1 MFCHILEHQRILFIK
16 MIVQISNGTVFFGA
30 NDVFENIDFTVNEGE
45 RIALVGRNGSG
56 KTTLLKVLTGEC
68 ELSSGQLIK
77 ANKTSMSYLKQ
88 NALALSDQT
97 IREVFDEVFSDLKQ
111 LEKQIDDLSKQL
123 ENNHDDKLI
132 EKFTDLQEE
141 YKYLGGYT
149 YQAETLS
156 VLSGFGFKEADLDRK
171 VSSFSGGEKT
181 KIAFASLLLAKPD
194 LLLLDEPTNHLD
206 LSTIEW
212 LENYL
217 AKYKKALVIVSH
229 DRTFIDKCV
238 NVVYELEYGSISRYA
253 GNYSSFVEQKKNNL
267 IKQEAAYKRQQKDIK
282 RLEELIE
289 KFRYKKNKAAFAQS
303 KIKYLER
310 MERIEDPKKAD
321 TKSFKA
327 KFVCGVR
334 GGKNVLSLDHYKI
347 GYDKPL
353 AEITLEIHKGDRIC
367 VMGDNGTGKSTLLKT
382 IIDEVE
388 SLGGY
393 KMFGHQIEVGYFDQN
408 LANFHSGNTVLEEL
422 WNDYPDLDMYK
433 VRSVLGTFLFTSDE
447 VFKEVN
453 VLSGGEKVRLSLAK
467 LMLKKANFLIL
478 DEPTN
483 HLDIISK
490 EALENALNEY
500 DGTILFVSH
509 DRYFIKKIATSCL
522 VINKDNVE
530 YYPDGYKDYIDVKV
544 KEEIIKEKQE
554 KEDKP
559 LKELKKKPKYN
570 ITKLEN
576 EISLMEDI
584 LEDKRAL
591 RYEPEY
597 YQDMNKMKELDE
609 EIDDIHNQIHALEEK
624 WEEAMQEQESKN
636 M

>member
-1 MFCHILEHQRILFIK
+1 
-16 MIVQISNGTVFFGA
+16 MIVQISDGTVYFGA
-30 NDVFENIDFTVNEGE
+30 NDVFANIDFTVNENE

-77 ANKTSMSYLKQ
+77 ANKTTISYLKQ
-88 NALALSDQT
+88 NALALSEAT
-97 IREVFDEVFSDLKQ
+97 IREVFDDVFKELKD
-111 LEKQIDDLSKQL
+111 LEKQIEEISKQM
-123 ENNHDDKLI
+123 ESDHDEKLI
-132 EKFTDLQEE
+132 EKYSRLEE
-141 YKYLGGYT
+141 DYKYAGGYT
-149 YQAETLS
+149 YHSEMLS
-156 VLSGFGFKEADLDRK
+156 VLNGFGFKEEDLDRK

-181 KIAFASLLLAKPD
+181 KIAFAGLLLSKPD

-217 AKYKKALVIVSH
+217 SKYKKAMVIVSH
-229 DRTFIDKCV
+229 DRVFLDRSV
-238 NVVYELEYGSISRYA
+238 NVVYELEYGGIKRYA
-253 GNYSSFVEQKKNNL
+253 GNYSSFVEQKKNDL
-267 IKQEAAYKRQQKDIK
+267 VRQEAAYRRQQKDIK

-310 MERIEDPKKAD
+310 MEKIDDPKKAD
-321 TKSFKA
+321 TKAFKA
-327 KFVCGVR
+327 KFQCAVR
-334 GGKNVLSLDHYKI
+334 GGKNVLSLDHFKV

-353 AEITLEIHKGDRIC
+353 AEVSLEIQRGERIC
-367 VMGDNGTGKSTLLKT
+367 VMGDNGTGKSTLLKS
-382 IIDEVE
+382 IIGEVE
-388 SLGGY
+388 PLGGY
-393 KMFGHQIEVGYFDQN
+393 MMLGHQIQIGYFDQN

-433 VRSVLGTFLFTSDE
+433 IRSVLGAFLFTSDE

-467 LMLKKANFLIL
+467 LMMKKANFLIL

-522 VINKDNVE
+522 VIDEDKVT
-530 YYPDGYKDYIDVKV
+530 YYPDGYKDYIDTKV
-544 KEEIIKEKQE
+544 KEETNKPKAEKN
-554 KEDKP
+554 DRP
-559 LKELKKKPKYN
+559 LKEIKQKPKYN
-570 ITKLEN
+570 LKRLEN

-597 YQDMNKMKELDE
+597 YQDMKKMAELDD
-609 EIDDIHNQIHALEEK
+609 EIDEIHNQIHALEEK
-624 WEEAMQEQESKN
+624 WEEAMLYEEEKN
-636 M
+636 K

>member
-1 MFCHILEHQRILFIK
+1 
-16 MIVQISNGTVFFGA
+16 MIVQICDGTIFFGS
-30 NDVFENIDFTVNEGE
+30 NDVFEHIDFTVNENE
-45 RIALVGRNGSG
+45 KIALVGRNGSG
-56 KTTLLKVLTGEC
+56 KTTLLKVLIGEN
-68 ELSSGQLIK
+68 ELNSGQLIK
-77 ANKTSMSYLKQ
+77 NNKTTISYLKQ
-88 NALALSDQT
+88 NALALSDLTVQ
-97 IREVFDEVFSDLKQ
+97 EVFDEVFKEIKDI
-111 LEKQIDDLSKQL
+111 EKQMSEISKQL
-123 ENNHDDKLI
+123 ENNQNEQLI
-132 EKFTDLQEE
+132 HKYSDLQEK

-156 VLSGFGFKEADLDRK
+156 VLNGFGFKQEDLNRN

-217 AKYKKALVIVSH
+217 TKYKKALVIVSH
-229 DRTFIDKCV
+229 DRTFIDKSV
-238 NVVYELEYGSISRYA
+238 NVVYELEYGSIKRYA
-253 GNYSSFVEQKKNNL
+253 GNYSSYVEQKKNDL
-267 IKQEAAYKRQQKDIK
+267 IRQESAYKRQQKDIK

-310 MERIEDPKKAD
+310 MDKIEDPKKAD
-321 TKSFKA
+321 TKTFKA
-327 KFVCGVR
+327 KFVCANR
-334 GGKNVLSLDHYKI
+334 GGKNVLSLDHLKV
-347 GYDKPL
+347 GYDKVL
-353 AEITLEIHKGDRIC
+353 AEVSLDIKKGDRIC

-382 IIDEVE
+382 IVGLIEP
-388 SLGGY
+388 LGGY
-393 KMFGHQIEVGYFDQN
+393 MLLGHQIDIGYFDQN

-422 WNDYPDLDMYK
+422 WNDYPDLNMYEI
-433 VRSVLGTFLFTSDE
+433 RSVLGAFQFSADE

-453 VLSGGEKVRLSLAK
+453 ILSGGEKVRLSLVK

-483 HLDIISK
+483 HLDILSK

-522 VINKDNVE
+522 VIDKDKVT

-544 KEEIIKEKQE
+544 KEELTKEKE
-554 KEDKP
+554 TKEVKP
-559 LKELKKKPKYN
+559 LKEIKQRPKYN
-570 ITKLEN
+570 LKKLEA
-576 EISLMEDI
+576 EISEMEEL
-584 LEDKRAL
+584 LETKRDM
-591 RYEPEY
+591 RFEPEY

-609 EIDDIHNQIHALEEK
+609 EIDDIHNQIHALEAK
-624 WEEAMQEQESKN
+624 WEEAMLMEEEKN
-636 M
+636 NT

>member
-1 MFCHILEHQRILFIK
+1 

-30 NDVFENIDFTVNEGE
+30 NDVFENIDFTVNENE

-56 KTTLLKVLTGEC
+56 KTTLLKVLTGEV
-68 ELSSGQLIK
+68 ELSSGQFIK
-77 ANKTSMSYLKQ
+77 ANKTVISYLEQ
-88 NALALSDQT
+88 NALINSTET
-97 IREVFDEVFSDLKQ
+97 IREFFDSVFKDIKDI
-111 LEKQIDDLSKQL
+111 EKQMEEASRQL
-123 ENNHDDKLI
+123 QSDHDEKLI
-132 EKFTDLQEE
+132 EKYSSLEEE
-141 YKYLGGYT
+141 YKYIGGYT
-149 YQAETLS
+149 YHGEMLS
-156 VLSGFGFKEADLDRK
+156 VLNGFGFKEEDLDRQII
-171 VSSFSGGEKT
+171 SFSGGEKT
-181 KIAFASLLLAKPD
+181 KIAFAGLLLSKPD

-217 AKYKKALVIVSH
+217 AKYKKAMVIVSH
-229 DRTFIDKCV
+229 DRTFLDKTV
-238 NVVYELEYGSISRYA
+238 NVVYELEYGSIKRYA
-253 GNYSSFVEQKKNNL
+253 GNYSSFVQQKKNDL
-267 IKQEAAYKRQQKDIK
+267 IRQEAAYKRQQKDIK

-310 MERIEDPKKAD
+310 MEKIEDPKKAD
-321 TKSFKA
+321 TKAFKA

-334 GGKNVLSLDHYKI
+334 GGKNVLSLDHFKV
-347 GYDKPL
+347 GYDRPL
-353 AEITLEIHKGDRIC
+353 AEVSLEIHKGDRIC

-382 IIDEVE
+382 IIGEVKP
-388 SLGGY
+388 LDGY
-393 KMFGHQIEVGYFDQN
+393 MMFGHQIEVGYFDQN

-422 WNDYPDLDMYK
+422 WNEYPDLDMYK
-433 VRSVLGTFLFTSDE
+433 IRSVLGAFLFSADE

-467 LMLKKANFLIL
+467 LMMKKANFLIL

-490 EALENALNEY
+490 EALENALSEY

-522 VINKDNVE
+522 LINEDKVT
-530 YYPDGYKDYIDVKV
+530 YYPDGYKDYIDVKIKEEKKEEV
-544 KEEIIKEKQE
+544 KEN
-554 KEDKP
+554 KP
-559 LKELKKKPKYN
+559 LKEIKQKPKYN
-570 ITKLEN
+570 ISRLEN

-624 WEEAMQEQESKN
+624 WEEAMRFEEEKN
-636 M
+636 K

>member
-1 MFCHILEHQRILFIK
+1 
-16 MIVQISNGTVFFGA
+16 MIVQISNGTVYFGA
-30 NDVFENIDFTVNEGE
+30 NDVFENIDFTVNENE

-56 KTTLLKVLTGEC
+56 KTTLLKVLTGEV
-68 ELSSGQLIK
+68 ELSSGQYIK
-77 ANKTSMSYLKQ
+77 ANKTVVSYLEQ
-88 NALALSDQT
+88 NALISSELS
-97 IREVFDEVFSDLKQ
+97 IREYFDTVFKDIKDVEKKMEEVSRQ
-111 LEKQIDDLSKQL
+111 LESDH
-123 ENNHDDKLI
+123 NDKLI
-132 EKFTDLQEE
+132 EKYSALEEE
-141 YKYLGGYT
+141 YKYIGGYT
-149 YQAETLS
+149 YNGEMLS
-156 VLSGFGFKEADLDRK
+156 VLNGFGFREEDLDRPII
-171 VSSFSGGEKT
+171 SFSGGEKT
-181 KIAFASLLLAKPD
+181 KIAFAGLLLAKPD

-217 AKYKKALVIVSH
+217 AKYKKAMVIVSH
-229 DRTFIDKCV
+229 DRTFLDKTV
-238 NVVYELEYGSISRYA
+238 NVVYELEYGTIKRYA
-253 GNYSSFVEQKKNNL
+253 GNYSSFVEQKKNDL
-267 IKQEAAYKRQQKDIK
+267 IRQEAAYKRQQKDIK

-310 MERIEDPKKAD
+310 MEKIEDPKKAD
-321 TKSFKA
+321 TKAFKA

-334 GGKNVLSLDHYKI
+334 GGRNVLSLDHFRV

-353 AEITLEIHKGDRIC
+353 AEVTLEIHKGDRIC
-367 VMGDNGTGKSTLLKT
+367 VMGDNGTGKSTLLKS
-382 IIDEVE
+382 IIGEVE
-388 SLGGY
+388 PLGGY
-393 KMFGHQIEVGYFDQN
+393 MMFGHQIEVGYFDQN

-422 WNDYPDLDMYK
+422 WNEYPDLDMYK
-433 VRSVLGTFLFTSDE
+433 IRSVLGAFLFSADE

-467 LMLKKANFLIL
+467 LMMKKANFLIL

-522 VINKDNVE
+522 VIDEDKVT

-544 KEEIIKEKQE
+544 KEESKEE
-554 KEDKP
+554 VKENKP
-559 LKELKKKPKYN
+559 LKQIKQKPKYN
-570 ITKLEN
+570 ISRLEN

-609 EIDDIHNQIHALEEK
+609 EIDDIHNQIHALEENGK
-624 WEEAMQEQESKN
+624 RPCGLKKKRINKE
-636 M
+636 

>member
-1 MFCHILEHQRILFIK
+1 

-30 NDVFENIDFTVNEGE
+30 NDVFENIDFTVNENE

-56 KTTLLKVLTGEC
+56 KTTLLKVLTGEV
-68 ELSSGQLIK
+68 ELSSGQFIK
-77 ANKTSMSYLKQ
+77 ANKTVISYLEQ
-88 NALALSDQT
+88 NALINSKQT
-97 IREVFDEVFSDLKQ
+97 IREFFDSVFSNIKDIERQMEEVAKQ
-111 LEKQIDDLSKQL
+111 LESDH
-123 ENNHDDKLI
+123 NDKLI
-132 EKFTDLQEE
+132 EKYSSLEEE
-141 YKYLGGYT
+141 YKYIGGYT
-149 YQAETLS
+149 YHGEMLS
-156 VLSGFGFKEADLDRK
+156 VLNGFGFKEEDLDRPI
-171 VSSFSGGEKT
+171 SSFSGGEKT
-181 KIAFASLLLAKPD
+181 KIAFAGLLLSKPD

-217 AKYKKALVIVSH
+217 SKYKKAMVIVSH
-229 DRTFIDKCV
+229 DRTFLDRTV
-238 NVVYELEYGSISRYA
+238 NVVYELEYGSIKRYA
-253 GNYSSFVEQKKNNL
+253 GNYSSFVEQKKNDL
-267 IKQEAAYKRQQKDIK
+267 IRQEAAYKRQQKDIK

-310 MERIEDPKKAD
+310 MEKIEDPKKAD
-321 TKSFKA
+321 TKAFKA

-334 GGKNVLSLDHYKI
+334 GGKNVLSLDHFKV
-347 GYDKPL
+347 GYDRPL
-353 AEITLEIHKGDRIC
+353 AEVTLEIHKGDRIC

-382 IIDEVE
+382 IIGEVKP
-388 SLGGY
+388 LDGY
-393 KMFGHQIEVGYFDQN
+393 MMFGHQIEVGYFDQN
-408 LANFHSGNTVLEEL
+408 LANFHNGNTVLEEL
-422 WNDYPDLDMYK
+422 WNEYPDLDMYK
-433 VRSVLGTFLFTSDE
+433 IRSILGAFLFSADE

-467 LMLKKANFLIL
+467 LMMKKANFLIL

-483 HLDIISK
+483 HLDIVSK
-490 EALENALNEY
+490 EALENALSEY

-522 VINKDNVE
+522 VIDEDKVT

-544 KEEIIKEKQE
+544 KEEKKEE
-554 KEDKP
+554 VKENKP
-559 LKELKKKPKYN
+559 LKEIKQKPKYN
-570 ITKLEN
+570 ISRLEN

-624 WEEAMQEQESKN
+624 WEEAMRFEEEKN
-636 M
+636 R

>member
-1 MFCHILEHQRILFIK
+1 
-16 MIVQISNGTVFFGA
+16 MIVQISNGTVYFGA
-30 NDVFENIDFTVNEGE
+30 NDVFENIDFTVNENE

-77 ANKTSMSYLKQ
+77 ANKTSISYLKQ
-88 NALALSDQT
+88 NALALSEDT
-97 IREVFDEVFSDLKQ
+97 IGEVFDQVFAKLKD
-111 LEKQIDDLSKQL
+111 LEKQMEELSDAMK
-123 ENNHDDKLI
+123 EDPDEKLI
-132 EKFTDLQEE
+132 NKYSALQEE

-149 YQAETLS
+149 YQSEMLS
-156 VLSGFGFKEADLDRK
+156 VLAGFGFNESDLERK

-217 AKYKKALVIVSH
+217 AKYKKAMVIVSH
-229 DRTFIDKCV
+229 DRMFLDKTV
-238 NVVYELEYGSISRYA
+238 NVVYELEYGSIRRYA
-253 GNYSSFVEQKKNNL
+253 GNYSSFVEQKKNDL
-267 IKQEAAYKRQQKDIK
+267 IRQESAYRRQQKDIK

-321 TKSFKA
+321 TKAFKA

-334 GGKNVLSLDHYKI
+334 GGKNVLSLDHFEV

-353 AEITLEIHKGDRIC
+353 ANVSLEIKRGDRIC
-367 VMGDNGTGKSTLLKT
+367 VMGDNGTGKSTLLKS
-382 IIDEVE
+382 IIGETKP
-388 SLGGY
+388 LGGY
-393 KMFGHQIEVGYFDQN
+393 MMLGHQIQIGYFDQN
-408 LANFHSGNTVLEEL
+408 LANFHNGNTVLEEL
-422 WNDYPDLDMYK
+422 WNEHPDLDMFK
-433 VRSVLGTFLFTSDE
+433 IRSVLGAFLFTADE
-447 VFKEVN
+447 VFKEVD

-467 LMLKKANFLIL
+467 LMMKKANFLIL

-509 DRYFIKKIATSCL
+509 DRYFIRKIATSCL
-522 VINKDNVE
+522 VIDTDKVT
-530 YYPDGYKDYIDVKV
+530 YYPDGYKDYIDAKVKDAPEKV
-544 KEEIIKEKQE
+544 KEEKNEV
-554 KEDKP
+554 P
-559 LKELKKKPKYN
+559 LKELKQKPKYN
-570 ITKLEN
+570 IKRLEN

-597 YQDMNKMKELDE
+597 YQDMKKMAELDD
-609 EIDDIHNQIHALEEK
+609 EIDEIHNKIHALEEK
-624 WEEAMQEQESKN
+624 WEEAMLFEEEKN
-636 M
+636 K

>member
-1 MFCHILEHQRILFIK
+1 
-16 MIVQISNGTVFFGA
+16 MIVQISDGTVYFGA
-30 NDVFENIDFTVNEGE
+30 NDVFENIDFTVNENE

-56 KTTLLKVLTGEC
+56 KTTLLKVLMGEV

-77 ANKTSMSYLKQ
+77 ANKTQIAYLEQ
-88 NALALSDQT
+88 NALIDSGKTVL
-97 IREVFDEVFSDLKQ
+97 EVFNEVFRPLKELEKQ
-111 LEKQIDDLSKQL
+111 LEELSELLKSDHS
-123 ENNHDDKLI
+123 EKLI
-132 EKFTDLQEE
+132 EQYTRLEEE

-149 YQAETLS
+149 YYSEICS
-156 VLSGFGFKEADLDRK
+156 VLNGFGFTEEDLNRK

-181 KIAFASLLLAKPD
+181 KIAFAALLLSKPD

-212 LENYL
+212 LEGYL
-217 AKYKKALVIVSH
+217 AKYKKAMVIVSH

-238 NVVYELEYGSISRYA
+238 NVVYELEYGHLKRYA
-253 GNYSSFVEQKKNNL
+253 GNYSSFVEQKKNDL
-267 IKQEAAYKRQQKDIK
+267 AHQEAAYRRQQKDIK

-310 MERIEDPKKAD
+310 MEKIEDPKKAD
-321 TKSFKA
+321 TKTFKA

-334 GGKNVLSLDHYKI
+334 GGKNVLSMDHFQV
-347 GYDKPL
+347 GYDEVL
-353 AEITLEIHKGDRIC
+353 AEVTLDVLRGERVC

-382 IIDEVE
+382 IVGLLEP
-388 SLGGY
+388 LGGY
-393 KMFGHQIEVGYFDQN
+393 MMLGHQIEIAYFDQN
-408 LANFHSGNTVLEEL
+408 LANFTSGNTVLEEL
-422 WNDYPDLDMYK
+422 WNEYPDLDMYK
-433 VRSVLGTFLFTSDE
+433 VRSVLGAFLFTADE

-483 HLDIISK
+483 HLDILSK
-490 EALENALNEY
+490 EALENALSDYE
-500 DGTILFVSH
+500 GTILFVSH
-509 DRYFIKKIATSCL
+509 DRYFIRKIATSCL
-522 VINKDNVE
+522 VIDKDKVT

-544 KEEIIKEKQE
+544 KEELEENKQE
-554 KEDKP
+554 KKEKVP
-559 LKELKKKPKYN
+559 LKQLKQKPKYN
-570 ITKLEN
+570 LARLEN

-597 YQDMNKMKELDE
+597 YQDMNKMAELDD
-609 EIDDIHNQIHALEEK
+609 EIDEIHNQIHALEEK
-624 WEEAMQEQESKN
+624 WEEAMLYEEEKN
-636 M
+636 K

>member
-1 MFCHILEHQRILFIK
+1 
-16 MIVQISNGTVFFGA
+16 MIVQISNGSMSFGA
-30 NDVFENIDFTVNEGE
+30 NEVFENIDFTVNENE

-56 KTTLLKVLTGEC
+56 KTTLLKVLTGEE
-68 ELSSGQLIK
+68 ELSKGQLIK
-77 ANKTSMSYLKQ
+77 SNKVNISYLKQ
-88 NALALSDQT
+88 NALALSEQT
-97 IREVFDEVFSDLKQ
+97 VREVFDDVFKDLKD
-111 LEKQIDDLSKQL
+111 LEKQMEELSITL
-123 ENNHDDKLI
+123 SNNTDEKLI
-132 EKFTDLQEE
+132 NKYSELEEE
-141 YKYLGGYT
+141 YKNKGGYT
-149 YQAETLS
+149 YNSEMLS
-156 VLSGFGFKEADLDRK
+156 VLHGFGFKEADLDRN

-206 LSTIEW
+206 LNTIEW

-229 DRTFIDKCV
+229 DRTFIDRSV
-238 NVVYELEYGSISRYA
+238 NVVYELEYGSIKRYA
-253 GNYSSFVEQKKNNL
+253 GNYSSFVEQKKNDL
-267 IKQEAAYKRQQKDIK
+267 IRQEAAYKRQQKDIK

-310 MERIEDPKKAD
+310 MDKIEDPKKAD
-321 TKSFKA
+321 TKTFKA

-334 GGKNVLSLDHYKI
+334 GGKNVLSLDHFEV
-347 GYDKPL
+347 GYDKKL
-353 AEITLEIHKGDRIC
+353 CEVTLDIKKGDRIC

-382 IIDEVE
+382 IIGEIE
-388 SLGGY
+388 PLGGY
-393 KMFGHQIEVGYFDQN
+393 MMFGHQIETAYFDQN

-422 WNDYPDLDMYK
+422 WNEYPDMDMYK
-433 VRSVLGTFLFTSDE
+433 IRSTLGAFLFSTDE

-483 HLDIISK
+483 HLDILSK

-522 VINKDNVE
+522 VIDSDNVT
-530 YYPDGYKDYIDVKV
+530 YYPDGYKDYIDVKTKQEEV
-544 KEEIIKEKQE
+544 KEKEK
-554 KEDKP
+554 KETVP
-559 LKELKKKPKYN
+559 LKQLKQKPKYN
-570 ITKLEN
+570 IKKLED

-591 RYEPEY
+591 RFEPEY
-597 YQDMNKMKELDE
+597 YQDMNKMAELDD

-624 WEEAMQEQESKN
+624 WEEAMQYEEDKN
-636 M
+636 

>member
-1 MFCHILEHQRILFIK
+1 
-16 MIVQISNGTVFFGA
+16 MIVQISDGTVFFGA
-30 NDVFENIDFTVNEGE
+30 NDVFEHIDFTVNENE

-77 ANKTSMSYLKQ
+77 ANKTVISYLKQ
-88 NALALSDQT
+88 NALNNCTDT
-97 IREVFDEVFSDLKQ
+97 VREVFDDVFRDIKDLEKQ
-111 LEKQIDDLSKQL
+111 LEEVQKQL
-123 ENNHDDKLI
+123 ESDHDEKLI
-132 EKFTDLQEE
+132 EKYSRLEEE
-141 YKYLGGYT
+141 YKYLGGYS
-149 YQAETLS
+149 YQSEMMS
-156 VLSGFGFKEADLDRK
+156 VLNGFGFTMEDLDRN

-181 KIAFASLLLAKPD
+181 KIAFAGLLLSKPD

-217 AKYKKALVIVSH
+217 SKYKKAMVIVSH
-229 DRTFIDKCV
+229 DRTFIDHTV
-238 NVVYELEYGSISRYA
+238 NVVYELEYGGIRRYA
-253 GNYSSFVEQKKNNL
+253 GNYSSFVEQKKNDL
-267 IKQEAAYKRQQKDIK
+267 IRQEAAYRRQQKDIK

-310 MERIEDPKKAD
+310 MEKIDDPKKAD

-327 KFVCGVR
+327 HFVCGVR
-334 GGKNVLSLDHYKI
+334 GGKNVLSLDHFQV
-347 GYDKPL
+347 GYDVPL
-353 AEITLEIHKGDRIC
+353 AEVTLEIHKGDRIC

-382 IIDEVE
+382 IIGQLEP
-388 SLGGY
+388 LGGY
-393 KMFGHQIEVGYFDQN
+393 MMLGHQIEIGYFDQN
-408 LANFHSGNTVLEEL
+408 LADFKSGNTVLEEL
-422 WNDYPDLDMYK
+422 WNEYPDLDMYK
-433 VRSVLGTFLFTSDE
+433 VRSVLGAFLFTADE

-522 VINKDNVE
+522 VIDKDKVT

-544 KEEIIKEKQE
+544 KEELQKDKEPKEE
-554 KEDKP
+554 KMP
-559 LKELKKKPKYN
+559 LKQLKQRPKYN
-570 ITKLEN
+570 IGRLEN

-597 YQDMNKMKELDE
+597 YQDMNKMRELDE
-609 EIDDIHNQIHALEEK
+609 EIDEIHNQIHALEEK
-624 WEEAMQEQESKN
+624 WEEAMKYEENKN
-636 M
+636 R

>member
-1 MFCHILEHQRILFIK
+1 
-16 MIVQISNGTVFFGA
+16 MIVQISDGTVFFGA
-30 NDVFENIDFTVNEGE
+30 NDVFEHIDFTVNENE

-77 ANKTSMSYLKQ
+77 ANKTVISYLKQ
-88 NALALSDQT
+88 NALNNCTDT
-97 IREVFDEVFSDLKQ
+97 VREVFDDVFRDIKDLEKQ
-111 LEKQIDDLSKQL
+111 LEEVQKQL
-123 ENNHDDKLI
+123 ESDHDEKLI
-132 EKFTDLQEE
+132 EKYSRLEEE
-141 YKYLGGYT
+141 YKYLGGYS
-149 YQAETLS
+149 YQSEMMS
-156 VLSGFGFKEADLDRK
+156 VLNGFGFTMEDLDRN

-181 KIAFASLLLAKPD
+181 KIAFAGLLLSKPD

-217 AKYKKALVIVSH
+217 SKYKKAMVIVSH
-229 DRTFIDKCV
+229 DRTFIDHTV
-238 NVVYELEYGSISRYA
+238 NVVYELEYGGIRRYA
-253 GNYSSFVEQKKNNL
+253 GNYSSFVEQKKNDL
-267 IKQEAAYKRQQKDIK
+267 IRQEAAYRRQQKDIK

-310 MERIEDPKKAD
+310 MEKIDDPKKAD

-327 KFVCGVR
+327 HFVCGVR
-334 GGKNVLSLDHYKI
+334 GGKNVLSLDHFQV
-347 GYDKPL
+347 GYDVPL
-353 AEITLEIHKGDRIC
+353 AEVTLEIHKGDRIC

-382 IIDEVE
+382 IIGQLEP
-388 SLGGY
+388 LGGY
-393 KMFGHQIEVGYFDQN
+393 MMLGHQIEIGYFDQN
-408 LANFHSGNTVLEEL
+408 LADFKSGNTVLEEL
-422 WNDYPDLDMYK
+422 WNEYPDLDMYK
-433 VRSVLGTFLFTSDE
+433 VRSVLGAFLFTADE

-522 VINKDNVE
+522 VIDKDKVT

-544 KEEIIKEKQE
+544 KEELQKDKEPKEE
-554 KEDKP
+554 KTP
-559 LKELKKKPKYN
+559 LKQLKQRPKYN
-570 ITKLEN
+570 IGRLEN

-597 YQDMNKMKELDE
+597 YQDMNKMRELDE
-609 EIDDIHNQIHALEEK
+609 EIDEIHNQIHALEEK
-624 WEEAMQEQESKN
+624 WEEAMKYEEKKN
-636 M
+636 R

>member
-1 MFCHILEHQRILFIK
+1 
-16 MIVQISNGTVFFGA
+16 MIVQISNGTVYFGA
-30 NDVFENIDFTVNEGE
+30 NDVFENIDFTVNENE

-77 ANKTSMSYLKQ
+77 ANKTSISYLKQ
-88 NALALSDQT
+88 NALALSEDT
-97 IREVFDEVFSDLKQ
+97 IGEVFDQVFAKLKD
-111 LEKQIDDLSKQL
+111 LEKQMEELSDAMK
-123 ENNHDDKLI
+123 EDPDEKLI
-132 EKFTDLQEE
+132 NKYSALQEE

-149 YQAETLS
+149 YQSEMLS
-156 VLSGFGFKEADLDRK
+156 VLAGFGFKESDLERK

-217 AKYKKALVIVSH
+217 AKYKKAMVIVSH
-229 DRTFIDKCV
+229 DRMFLDKTV
-238 NVVYELEYGSISRYA
+238 NVVYELEYGSIRRYA
-253 GNYSSFVEQKKNNL
+253 GNYSSFVEQKKNDL
-267 IKQEAAYKRQQKDIK
+267 IRQESAYRRQQKDIK

-321 TKSFKA
+321 TKAFKA

-334 GGKNVLSLDHYKI
+334 GGKNVLSLDHFEV

-353 AEITLEIHKGDRIC
+353 ANVSLEIKRGDRIC
-367 VMGDNGTGKSTLLKT
+367 VMGDNGTGKSTLLKS
-382 IIDEVE
+382 IIGETKP
-388 SLGGY
+388 LGGY
-393 KMFGHQIEVGYFDQN
+393 MMLGHQIQIGYFDQN
-408 LANFHSGNTVLEEL
+408 LANFHNGNTVLEEL
-422 WNDYPDLDMYK
+422 WNEHPDLDMFK
-433 VRSVLGTFLFTSDE
+433 IRSVLGAFLFTADE
-447 VFKEVN
+447 VFKEVD

-467 LMLKKANFLIL
+467 LMMKKANFLIL

-509 DRYFIKKIATSCL
+509 DRYFIRKIATSCL
-522 VINKDNVE
+522 VIDTDKVT
-530 YYPDGYKDYIDVKV
+530 YYPDGYKDYIDAKVKEAPEKV
-544 KEEIIKEKQE
+544 KEEKNEV
-554 KEDKP
+554 P
-559 LKELKKKPKYN
+559 LKELKQKPKYN
-570 ITKLEN
+570 IKRLEN

-597 YQDMNKMKELDE
+597 YQDMKKMAELDD
-609 EIDDIHNQIHALEEK
+609 EIDEIHNKIHALEEK
-624 WEEAMQEQESKN
+624 WEEAMLFEEEKN
-636 M
+636 K

>member
-1 MFCHILEHQRILFIK
+1 

-30 NDVFENIDFTVNEGE
+30 NDVFENIDFTVNENE

-56 KTTLLKVLTGEC
+56 KTTLLKVLTGEV
-68 ELSSGQLIK
+68 ELSSGQFIK
-77 ANKTSMSYLKQ
+77 ANKTVVSYLEQ
-88 NALALSDQT
+88 NALINAKET
-97 IREVFDEVFSDLKQ
+97 IREFFDSVFKNIKDIERQMEEVSRQ
-111 LEKQIDDLSKQL
+111 LETD
-123 ENNHDDKLI
+123 HDEKLI
-132 EKFTDLQEE
+132 EKYSSLEEE
-141 YKYLGGYT
+141 YKYMGGYT
-149 YQAETLS
+149 YHGEMLS
-156 VLSGFGFKEADLDRK
+156 VLNGFGFREEDLDRPIA
-171 VSSFSGGEKT
+171 SFSGGEKT
-181 KIAFASLLLAKPD
+181 KIAFAGLLLSKPD

-217 AKYKKALVIVSH
+217 AKYKKAMVIVSH
-229 DRTFIDKCV
+229 DRTFLDRTV
-238 NVVYELEYGSISRYA
+238 NVVYELEYGGIKRYA
-253 GNYSSFVEQKKNNL
+253 GNYSSFVEQKKNDL
-267 IKQEAAYKRQQKDIK
+267 IRQEAAYKRQQKDIK

-310 MERIEDPKKAD
+310 MEKIEDPKKAD
-321 TKSFKA
+321 TKAFKA

-334 GGKNVLSLDHYKI
+334 GGKNVLSLDHFKV

-353 AEITLEIHKGDRIC
+353 AEVTLEIHKGDRIC
-367 VMGDNGTGKSTLLKT
+367 VMGDNGTGKSTLLKSV
-382 IIDEVE
+382 IGEIKPLD
-388 SLGGY
+388 GY
-393 KMFGHQIEVGYFDQN
+393 MMFGHQIEVGYFDQN

-422 WNDYPDLDMYK
+422 WNEYPDLDMYK
-433 VRSVLGTFLFTSDE
+433 IRSVLGAFLFSADE
-447 VFKEVN
+447 VFKEVS

-467 LMLKKANFLIL
+467 LMMKKANFLIL

-490 EALENALNEY
+490 EALENALSEY

-522 VINKDNVE
+522 VINKDKVT
-530 YYPDGYKDYIDVKV
+530 YYPDGYKDYIDVRIKEEKKEEV
-544 KEEIIKEKQE
+544 KEN
-554 KEDKP
+554 KP
-559 LKELKKKPKYN
+559 LKEIKQKPKYN
-570 ITKLEN
+570 ISRLEN

-624 WEEAMQEQESKN
+624 WEEAMRFEEEKN
-636 M
+636 R

>member
-1 MFCHILEHQRILFIK
+1 
-16 MIVQISNGTVFFGA
+16 MIVQISDGTVYFGA
-30 NDVFENIDFTVNEGE
+30 NDVFENIDFTVNENE

-56 KTTLLKVLTGEC
+56 KTTLLKVLMGEV

-77 ANKTSMSYLKQ
+77 ANKTQIAYLEQ
-88 NALALSDQT
+88 NALIDSDQT
-97 IREVFDEVFSDLKQ
+97 ILEVFNEVFRSLKELEKQ
-111 LEKQIDDLSKQL
+111 LEELSDQL
-123 ENNHDDKLI
+123 KNDHSERLI
-132 EKFTDLQEE
+132 EQYTRLEEE

-149 YQAETLS
+149 YYSEICS
-156 VLSGFGFKEADLDRK
+156 VLNGFGFTEDDLSRN

-181 KIAFASLLLAKPD
+181 KIAFAALLLSKPD

-212 LENYL
+212 LEGYL
-217 AKYKKALVIVSH
+217 AKYKKAMVIVSH

-238 NVVYELEYGSISRYA
+238 NVVYELEYGHLKRYA
-253 GNYSSFVEQKKNNL
+253 GNYSAFVEQKKNDL
-267 IKQEAAYKRQQKDIK
+267 IHQEAAYKRQQKDIK

-310 MERIEDPKKAD
+310 MEKIEDPKKAD
-321 TKSFKA
+321 TKTFKA

-334 GGKNVLSLDHYKI
+334 GGKNVLSMDHFQV
-347 GYDKPL
+347 GYDEVL
-353 AEITLEIHKGDRIC
+353 AEVTLDVLRGERVC

-382 IIDEVE
+382 IVGLLEP
-388 SLGGY
+388 LGGY
-393 KMFGHQIEVGYFDQN
+393 MMLGHQIEIAYFDQN
-408 LANFHSGNTVLEEL
+408 LANFTSGNTVLEEL
-422 WNDYPDLDMYK
+422 WNEYPDLDMYK
-433 VRSVLGTFLFTSDE
+433 VRSVLGAFLFTADE

-483 HLDIISK
+483 HLDILSK
-490 EALENALNEY
+490 EALENALSDYE
-500 DGTILFVSH
+500 GTILFVSH
-509 DRYFIKKIATSCL
+509 DRYFIRKIATSCL
-522 VINKDNVE
+522 VIDKDKVT

-544 KEEIIKEKQE
+544 KEELEENKQE
-554 KEDKP
+554 KKEKVP
-559 LKELKKKPKYN
+559 LKQLKQKPKYN
-570 ITKLEN
+570 LARLEN

-597 YQDMNKMKELDE
+597 YQDMNKMAELDD
-609 EIDDIHNQIHALEEK
+609 EIDEIHNQIHALEEK
-624 WEEAMQEQESKN
+624 WEEAMLYEEEKIN
-636 M
+636 RRER

>member
-1 MFCHILEHQRILFIK
+1 

-30 NDVFENIDFTVNEGE
+30 NDVFENSDFTVNENE

-56 KTTLLKVLTGEC
+56 KTTLLKVLTGET
-68 ELSSGQLIK
+68 ELSSGQFIK
-77 ANKTSMSYLKQ
+77 ANRTVISYLEQ
-88 NALALSDQT
+88 NALINSKET
-97 IREVFDEVFSDLKQ
+97 IREYFDSVFKNIKDIERQMEEVSRQ
-111 LEKQIDDLSKQL
+111 LETD
-123 ENNHDDKLI
+123 HDEKLI
-132 EKFTDLQEE
+132 EKYSSLEEE
-141 YKYLGGYT
+141 YKYIGGYT
-149 YQAETLS
+149 YHGEMLS
-156 VLSGFGFKEADLDRK
+156 VLNGFGFKEEDLDRPIT
-171 VSSFSGGEKT
+171 SFSGGEKT
-181 KIAFASLLLAKPD
+181 KIAFAGLLLSKPD

-217 AKYKKALVIVSH
+217 AKYKKAMVIVSH
-229 DRTFIDKCV
+229 DRVFLDRTV
-238 NVVYELEYGSISRYA
+238 NVVYELEYGSIKRYA
-253 GNYSSFVEQKKNNL
+253 GNYSSFVEQKKNDL
-267 IKQEAAYKRQQKDIK
+267 IRQEAAYKRQQKDIK

-310 MERIEDPKKAD
+310 MEKIEDPKKAD
-321 TKSFKA
+321 TKAFKA

-334 GGKNVLSLDHYKI
+334 GGKNVLSLDHFKV

-353 AEITLEIHKGDRIC
+353 AEVTLEIHKGDRIC
-367 VMGDNGTGKSTLLKT
+367 VMGDNGTGKSTLLKS
-382 IIDEVE
+382 IIGEVKP
-388 SLGGY
+388 LDGY
-393 KMFGHQIEVGYFDQN
+393 MMFGHQIEVGYFDQN

-422 WNDYPDLDMYK
+422 WNEYPDLDMYK
-433 VRSVLGTFLFTSDE
+433 IRSVLGAFLFSADE
-447 VFKEVN
+447 VFKEVS

-467 LMLKKANFLIL
+467 LMMKKANFLIL

-483 HLDIISK
+483 HLDIVSK
-490 EALENALNEY
+490 EALENALSEY

-522 VINKDNVE
+522 LINEDKVT
-530 YYPDGYKDYIDVKV
+530 YYPDGYKDYIDVKIKEEKKEEV
-544 KEEIIKEKQE
+544 KEN
-554 KEDKP
+554 KP
-559 LKELKKKPKYN
+559 LKEIKQKPKYN
-570 ITKLEN
+570 ISRLEN

-624 WEEAMQEQESKN
+624 WEEAMRFEEEKN
-636 M
+636 K

>member
-1 MFCHILEHQRILFIK
+1 

-30 NDVFENIDFTVNEGE
+30 NDVFENIDFTVNENE

-56 KTTLLKVLTGEC
+56 KTTLLKVLTGEV

-77 ANKTSMSYLKQ
+77 SNKVNISYLQQ
-88 NALALSDQT
+88 NALALSDNT
-97 IREVFDEVFSDLKQ
+97 IRELFNDVFKELLDI
-111 LEKQIDDLSKQL
+111 EKQMEDISNQL
-123 ENNHDDKLI
+123 NINHNDKLI
-132 EKFTDLQEE
+132 EQYSSLEE
-141 YKYLGGYT
+141 KYKYLGGYT
-149 YQAETLS
+149 YQGEISA
-156 VLSGFGFKEADLDRK
+156 VLNGFGFKQEDLDRK

-206 LSTIEW
+206 LNTIEW

-238 NVVYELEYGSISRYA
+238 NVVYELEYGSIKRYS
-253 GNYSSFVEQKKNNL
+253 GNYSSFVEQKKNDL

-310 MERIEDPKKAD
+310 MDRIEDPKKAD
-321 TKSFKA
+321 TKTFKA
-327 KFVCGVR
+327 KFVCGTR
-334 GGKNVLSLDHYKI
+334 GGKNVLSLDHFKV
-347 GYDKPL
+347 GYDRPL
-353 AEITLEIHKGDRIC
+353 AEVTLDIHKGDRIC
-367 VMGDNGTGKSTLLKT
+367 IMGNNGTGKSTLLKT
-382 IIDEVE
+382 ITKQIEP
-388 SLGGY
+388 LGGY
-393 KMFGHQIEVGYFDQN
+393 MMFGHQIEVGYFDQN
-408 LANFHSGNTVLEEL
+408 LANFHNGNTVLEEL
-422 WNDYPDLDMYK
+422 WNDYPDLDMFK
-433 VRSVLGTFLFTSDE
+433 IRSVLGAFLFTADE

-467 LMLKKANFLIL
+467 LMLKKANFLVL

-483 HLDIISK
+483 HLDILSK

-522 VINKDNVE
+522 VIEDDKVT
-530 YYPDGYKDYIDVKV
+530 YYPDGYKDYIDNKV
-544 KEEIIKEKQE
+544 KEEINNVKQE
-554 KEDKP
+554 KQNKP
-559 LKELKKKPKYN
+559 LKEIKQKPKYN

-576 EISLMEDI
+576 EISLLEDI

-609 EIDDIHNQIHALEEK
+609 EIDDIHNQIHNLEVK
-624 WEEAMQEQESKN
+624 WEEAMLEQEEKK
-636 M
+636 